1 MVTSNQGRAN
11 RQSKIGNRKLDM
23 RLEDV
28 KESAAMA
35 IDTLRA
41 NKLRSSLTILGVSVG
56 VITVIFMVSIIQ
68 GLNKAF
74 ADQIESLGSNT
85 IFISKFDPS
94 FGRPPGPEEIHR
106 KDLTMDDVEA
116 VRKEGPSIAGVSP
129 IHRKLSATVRFQEKQ
144 TDTPILLGVTPFYE
158 FVQTQYVASGR
169 FISDIDMQDRSNVV
183 ILGVDVKRALFPY
196 EDPVDKEVRINGN
209 PYHVIGVME
218 PLGNFFGQSRDNSI
232 FVPITTFDKYYAEG
246 PFPEVV
252 FFMVVRPNSRAYVKS
267 AMDEITDILRRRRR
281 VPLGAPNDFGV
292 SSQDSLLDVYNQL
305 TGATALV
312 LTSISFVALMIG
324 GIGVMNIML
333 VSVTERTREI
343 GIRKAVGATRLNILS
358 QFLIEAVVL
367 TAIGGFAGLAIGE
380 IASLLMNKYSP
391 LPAYVPLWAIGMGV
405 GISAAVGIVF
415 GLWPAWKAARLNPI
429 DALRWE

>member
-1 MVTSNQGRAN
+1 
-11 RQSKIGNRKLDM
+11 M

-116 VRKEGPSIAGVSP
+116 VRREGPSIAGVSP

-158 FVQTQYVASGR
+158 FVHTQYVASGR

>member
-1 MVTSNQGRAN
+1 
-11 RQSKIGNRKLDM
+11 M
-23 RLEDV
+23 RFDDI
-28 KESAAMA
+28 KESALMA
-35 IDTLRA
+35 FDTLRA
-41 NKLRSSLTILGVSVG
+41 NKLRSALTILGVSVG
-56 VITVIFMVSIIQ
+56 VVTLMFMVSIIQ

-85 IFISKFDPS
+85 IFISKFDPA

-106 KDLTMDDVEA
+106 KDLTMEDAEA
-116 VRKEGPSIAGVSP
+116 LRTEAPSIEGVSP
-129 IHRKLSATVRFQEKQ
+129 IHRLLAATVRYQDKQ
-144 TDTPILLGVTPFYE
+144 TDTPILLGVTPAYE
-158 FVQTQYVASGR
+158 FVHTQYVASGR
-169 FISDIDMQDRSNVV
+169 FINEIDMQGHSNVV
-183 ILGVDVKRALFPY
+183 IIGVDVKQALFPY
-196 EDPVDKEVRINGN
+196 EDPVDKEVRIEGS
-209 PYHVIGVME
+209 PFRVIGVME

-232 FVPITTFDKYYAEG
+232 FIPITTFDKYYPDR

-252 FFMVVRPNSRAYVKS
+252 FFVIVRPRSRAFVKP

-281 VPLGAPNDFGV
+281 IPLGEPNNFGI

-333 VSVTERTREI
+333 VSVTERTKEI
-343 GIRKAVGATRLNILS
+343 GVRKAVGATKLNILS

-367 TAIGGFAGLAIGE
+367 TAIGGLAGLAVGE
-380 IASLLMNKYSP
+380 VASLLMNKYSP
-391 LPAYVPLWAIGMGV
+391 LPAYVPLWAIAVGI
-405 GISAAVGIVF
+405 GISAAVGIIF

>member
-1 MVTSNQGRAN
+1 MFAKFT
-11 RQSKIGNRKLDM
+11 M
-23 RLEDV
+23 RLDDI
-28 KESAAMA
+28 KESAFMA
-35 IDTLRA
+35 FDTLRA
-41 NKLRSSLTILGVSVG
+41 NKLRSALTILGVSVG

-85 IFISKFDPS
+85 IFVSKFAPS

-106 KDLTMDDVEA
+106 KDLTMDDAEA
-116 VRKEGPSIAGVSP
+116 LRTEAPSIVGVSP
-129 IHRKLSATVRFQEKQ
+129 IRRMLAATVRYQDKQ
-144 TDTPILLGVTPFYE
+144 TDTPILFGVTPYYE
-158 FVQTQYVASGR
+158 FVQTQYVSSGR
-169 FISDIDMQDRSNVV
+169 FVNDIDMQDRSNVV
-183 ILGVDVKRALFPY
+183 IIGVDVKQALFPY
-196 EDPVDKEVRINGN
+196 EDAIDKEVRVEGN
-209 PYHVIGVME
+209 PYRIIGVME

-232 FVPITTFDKYYAEG
+232 FIPITTFDKYYPDR

-252 FFMVVRPNSRAYVKS
+252 FFVIVRPRSRAFVKP
-267 AMDEITDILRRRRR
+267 AMDEIADILRRRRR
-281 VPLGAPNDFGV
+281 VPAGGPDNFGI

-333 VSVTERTREI
+333 VSVTERTKEI
-343 GIRKAVGATRLNILS
+343 GVRKAVGATKLNILS

-380 IASLLMNKYSP
+380 VASLLMNKYSP
-391 LPAYVPLWAIGMGV
+391 LPAYVPLWAIAV
-405 GISAAVGIVF
+405 GIGVSAAVGIIF

>member
-1 MVTSNQGRAN
+1 
-11 RQSKIGNRKLDM
+11 
-23 RLEDV
+23 
-28 KESAAMA
+28 MA
-35 IDTLRA
+35 FDTLRT
-41 NKLRSSLTILGVSVG
+41 NKLRSALTILGVSVG
-56 VITVIFMVSIIQ
+56 VLTVIFMVSIIQ

-85 IFISKFDPS
+85 IFISKFEPS
-94 FGRPPGPEEIHR
+94 FGRPPGPDEIHR
-106 KDLTMDDVEA
+106 KDLTMEDVDALRTEA
-116 VRKEGPSIAGVSP
+116 PSIVGVSP
-129 IHRKLSATVRFQEKQ
+129 ILRKLSATMRYQDKQ
-144 TDTPILLGVTPFYE
+144 TDTPILLGVTPYYE
-158 FVQTQYVASGR
+158 FVHTQYAATGR
-169 FISDIDMQDRSNVV
+169 FINDIDMQDRSNVV
-183 ILGVDVKRALFPY
+183 IVGVDVKQALFPY
-196 EDPVDKEVRINGN
+196 EDPLDKEVRIEGN
-209 PYHVIGVME
+209 PYRVIGVME

-232 FVPITTFDKYYAEG
+232 FIPITTFDKYYPDR
-246 PFPEVV
+246 PFPEIV
-252 FFMVVRPNSRAYVKS
+252 FFMVARPRSRAFVKT

-281 VPLGAPNDFGV
+281 IAPGEPKNFGI

-343 GIRKAVGATRLNILS
+343 GVRKAVGATKLNILS

-367 TAIGGFAGLAIGE
+367 TAIGGFLGLAAGE
-380 IASLLMNKYSP
+380 LAGFLMNRYSP
-391 LPAYVPLWAIGMGV
+391 LPAFVPLWAIGV
-405 GISAAVGIVF
+405 GIGVSAAVGIIF